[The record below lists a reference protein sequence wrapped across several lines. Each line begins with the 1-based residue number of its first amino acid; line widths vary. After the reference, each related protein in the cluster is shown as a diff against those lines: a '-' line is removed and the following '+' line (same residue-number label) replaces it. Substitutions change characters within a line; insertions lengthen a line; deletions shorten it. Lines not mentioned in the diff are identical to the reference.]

1 MNAETKISEVTGLA
15 KLREPFPDNQIG
27 KLPKGTKAQND
38 CPPGEKINC
47 KVCGGWHHPKIVH
60 LDYVGHAAITA
71 RLLDA
76 DPMWAWEPMA
86 LKDGLPAFD
95 STGGLWIKLTVC
107 GHTRI
112 GYGNAAQSPYK
123 DIGSREKEVIGD
135 ALRNAVMRFGSAL
148 ELWHKGELYAEEEEI
163 IDKKEKV
170 KKQKIEECS
179 AEAFAE
185 LKTKFYQL
193 IKSGDKTASG
203 LIDWLSAKTIL
214 TEDQI
219 MTISSWAHEGDQ

>member
-38 CPPGEKINC
+38 CPPGEKVNC
-47 KVCGGWHHPKIVH
+47 KVCGGWHHPKVVH

-76 DPMWAWEPMA
+76 DPMWSWEPMA

-135 ALRNAVMRFGSAL
+135 ALRNAVMRFGAAL
-148 ELWHKGELYAEEEEI
+148 ELWHKGELYAEEEEVV
-163 IDKKEKV
+163 EKNG
-170 KKQKIEECS
+170 KSEKQKPEECS
-179 AEAFAE
+179 TEKFAANTAAWRE
-185 LKTKFYQL
+185 IILSKKKTP
-193 IKSGDKTASG
+193 AG
-203 LIDWLSAKTIL
+203 LIAFLSTRLTL
-214 TEDQI
+214 TEEQKL
-219 MTISSWAHEGDQ
+219 TIDAWSHEGDQ